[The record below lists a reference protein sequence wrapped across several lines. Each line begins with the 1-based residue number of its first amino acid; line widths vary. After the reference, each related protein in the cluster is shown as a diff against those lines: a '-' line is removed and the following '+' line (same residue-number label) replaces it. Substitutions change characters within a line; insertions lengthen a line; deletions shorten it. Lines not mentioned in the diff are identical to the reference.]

1 MYLERNRFFQ
11 SLPVIN
17 SLEDF
22 LMLLFFWEKKP
33 KPFSNRKTR
42 QMPSLILN
50 ITEAFH
56 SSSVLPQTI
65 TNLIYAYLISPP

>member
-22 LMLLFFWEKKP
+22 LILFFFCEKKP
-33 KPFSNRKTR
+33 KPFSKRKTR
-42 QMPSLILN
+42 LLPSLILN
-50 ITEAFH
+50 ITETFH
-56 SSSVLPQTI
+56 SNSVLPQTI
-65 TNLIYAYLISPP
+65 TNRIYAYLISPP